1 MAIDG
6 LPATEQQQA
15 QFLDCVREG
24 FAAASARTGEIVR
37 DFHLADTWIRLR
49 FAGEALISAIV
60 PGLAGPVP
68 SFATEPQFEICLWD
82 TETTGVP
89 LARRPRPVRDF
100 TGRGNIWGFD
110 SCRYRSA
117 YQWGEGSVSVMDRE
131 TRQAV
136 FWVPSSQQLPTWV
149 LASPLRSILHWCME
163 LNGRQLVH
171 AAAVGFG
178 GRGVL
183 LPGRGGSG
191 KSSTA
196 LACLVGGL
204 DFISDDYL
212 ALALDPEPR
221 AYRLYSTA
229 KLNPRSL
236 TLYPELASRCRTVYQ
251 PGFDK
256 LVLFLEDGYRDQLR
270 ESLPVDLVLT
280 PYITGLPETTL
291 APVER
296 QEVERALAAETLGH
310 LPHVGSQTVEFLD
323 RASREIPRA
332 AIHLG
337 IDRTAIPSAIK
348 RALETRTTIDV
359 SRYQAGTLRPFVSV
373 IAHFRQEDREELRTL
388 AEEVEAQGY
397 PRTEFIA
404 AVDGTD
410 WALADYVAQLPGT
423 VRLLPSKDPVVNAEA
438 WNRGIRESF
447 SEFLILIEPGDRLQ
461 PGALD
466 ALVDGVEQPSG
477 AAWVRGRLLSAGPRE
492 ESFSPL
498 RGALIRKSAFR
509 RYGLFHTDPFFQGR
523 EHQEWLKR
531 LEREQAAGRQLEA
544 VILRAACSTS
554 IEPRRP
560 SNDGLLTFLKG
571 ELDRQRRGAG
581 NNSAPG
587 TKLNQTT

>member
-15 QFLDCVREG
+15 EFFDRVLDG
-24 FAAASARTGEIVR
+24 FASASAKTGEIVR
-37 DFHLADTWIRLR
+37 DLRLADTAIRLR
-49 FAGEALISAIV
+49 FAGESLISAIV
-60 PGLAGPVP
+60 PGLANPVSTP
-68 SFATEPQFEICLWD
+68 AAAPQYEICLWD
-82 TETTGVP
+82 TKSSGVP
-89 LARRPRPVRDF
+89 LAPPPRPVRDF

-110 SCRYRSA
+110 SYRYRSA
-117 YQWGEGSVSVMDRE
+117 YQWGEGSVNVMDRE

-136 FWVPSSQQLPTWV
+136 FWVPSNERLPTWV
-149 LASPLRSILHWCME
+149 LASPLRCILHWCME

-183 LPGRGGSG
+183 MPGRGGSG

-196 LACLVGGL
+196 LACLLGGL
-204 DFISDDYL
+204 DFIADDYL

-236 TLYPELASRCRTVYQ
+236 ALYPELAGRCRTVYQ

-270 ESLPVDLVLT
+270 ESLRIDLMLR

-291 APVER
+291 GPVEG
-296 QEVERALAAETLGH
+296 QEVERALAAETLAH
-310 LPHVGSQTVEFLD
+310 LPHVGGRTVEFLD
-323 RASREIPRA
+323 RATREIPRA

-337 IDRTAIPSAIK
+337 TDRMRIPAAVK
-348 RALETRTTIDV
+348 GALETPTAIDV
-359 SRYQAGTLRPFVSV
+359 PQARAGPLRPFVSV
-373 IAHFRQEDREELRTL
+373 IAHFKQEDREELRIL
-388 AEEVEAQGY
+388 ATGIEAQGY
-397 PRTEFIA
+397 PRTELIV

-461 PGALD
+461 PGALET
-466 ALVDGVEQPSG
+466 LVDAAEQHSA
-477 AAWVRGRLLSAGPRE
+477 AAWVRGRVQSTGLQQQSL
-492 ESFSPL
+492 SPL
-498 RGALIRKSAFR
+498 RGALVRKSAFR
-509 RYGLFHTDPFFQGR
+509 QYGLCHTDPFFQGR
-523 EHQEWLKR
+523 EHAEWLKR
-531 LEREQAAGRQLEA
+531 LDQKQTTGHQLET
-544 VILRAACSTS
+544 VILRATCATS
-554 IEPRRP
+554 IEPRRL
-560 SNDGLLTFLKG
+560 SNDGLLTFLKS
-571 ELDRQRRGAG
+571 ELDRQRREAG
-581 NNSAPG
+581 H
-587 TKLNQTT
+587 K